1 MRATQP
7 KGEEGKL
14 GLEEYA
20 GGVGPQPRHFQHSF
34 HTSLRDENWSER
46 KTVQAA
52 GQREPNWGVGTAV
65 EHPSSD
71 PADSTLRTNLK
82 LRLAGQYLRRGVG
95 TYRMGGH

>member
-46 KTVQAA
+46 KTVQTA
-52 GQREPNWGVGTAV
+52 GQRGPNGGLGQLLNTQVVILLTAPSEPIR
-65 EHPSSD
+65 S
-71 PADSTLRTNLK
+71 
-82 LRLAGQYLRRGVG
+82 
-95 TYRMGGH
+95 